1 MATRTNRVLRGI
13 AIGATPGVLLWVIG
27 AIVGGEALLSFG
39 VIGILVGVVGMV
51 IGGVVGAG
59 AERASAADT
68 GPTKAAMGAVIGCVP
83 GFVMLFLVTRI
94 GILLILVG
102 GLIGASIGGR
112 ISTGGDRPTPVH

>member
-102 GLIGASIGGR
+102 GLIGAYIGGR